1 MLKSRNQIYDELLI
15 IKCRQGDSAAFEE
28 LVGRWQKR
36 LWCHAYRMTG
46 SESAAWDIVQETW
59 FGIIKG
65 IRKLE
70 DVSVFPQW
78 AFRIASNK
86 CADWGRKQKRQKRLN
101 NELVKRGQNE
111 SGGKQNG
118 CEKTES
124 LQIAIEKLS
133 PERRALLALRY
144 SEGFDVSQIAEILRI
159 PEGTVK
165 SRLYRII
172 NELRQL
178 VERDKN
184 E

>member
-1 MLKSRNQIYDELLI
+1 MLKSRNQIYDELLV
-15 IKCRQGDSAAFEE
+15 IKCRQGDSTAFNE

-36 LWCHAYRMTG
+36 LWHFVYRVTG

-59 FGIIKG
+59 YGIIKG

-86 CADWGRKQKRQKRLN
+86 CADWGRKQKRQERQNK
-101 NELVKRGQNE
+101 ELIKQGQSE
-111 SGGKQNG
+111 SWEMQNDG
-118 CEKTES
+118 EKTES
-124 LQIAIEKLS
+124 LQAAIGKLS
-133 PERRALLALRY
+133 PERRALLELRY
-144 SEGFDVSQIAEILRI
+144 HESFDINQIAEILNV

-165 SRLYRII
+165 SRLHRTLEKLKQI
-172 NELRQL
+172 
-178 VERDKN
+178 VERNKN

>member
-1 MLKSRNQIYDELLI
+1 MRKTRSQIYDELLV
-15 IKCRQGDSAAFEE
+15 IKSRQGDRAAFDE

-36 LWCHAYRMTG
+36 LWYYAYRVTG
-46 SESAAWDIVQETW
+46 SEPAAWDIVQETW
-59 FGIIKG
+59 YGIIKG
-65 IRKLE
+65 LRKLD

-111 SGGKQNG
+111 SGEKQNG

-144 SEGFDVSQIAEILRI
+144 SESFDVSQIAEILRI

-165 SRLYRII
+165 SRLHRTV
-172 NELRQL
+172 NELHQL
-178 VERDKN
+178 LERD
-184 E
+184 

>member
-1 MLKSRNQIYDELLI
+1 MRKSRSQIYDELLV
-15 IKCRQGDSAAFEE
+15 IKSRQGDRAAFDE

-36 LWCHAYRMTG
+36 LWYYAYRVTG

-59 FGIIKG
+59 CGIIKG
-65 IRKLE
+65 LRKLD

-86 CADWGRKQKRQKRLN
+86 CADWWRKQKRQERLN
-101 NELVKRGQNE
+101 NELVKRDQNE
-111 SGGKQNG
+111 SGEKQNG

-159 PEGTVK
+159 SEGTVK
-165 SRLYRII
+165 SRLHRTV
-172 NELRQL
+172 NKLRQL
-178 VERDKN
+178 LERD
-184 E
+184 

>member
-1 MLKSRNQIYDELLI
+1 MRKSRCQIYDELLV
-15 IKCRQGDSAAFEE
+15 IKCQQGDREAFNE

-36 LWCHAYRMTG
+36 LWHYACRVTG
-46 SESAAWDIVQETW
+46 SESTAWDIVQETW
-59 FGIIKG
+59 CGIIKG
-65 IRKLE
+65 LRKLD

-86 CADWGRKQKRQKRLN
+86 CADWGRKQKRQERLN

-111 SGGKQNG
+111 SGEKQNG

-159 PEGTVK
+159 PKGTVK
-165 SRLYRII
+165 SRLHRTV

-178 VERDKN
+178 LERD
-184 E
+184 